1 MTSQTLRMLC
11 LQSSEDLTAAN
22 ILTVYV
28 LDAKIVLGC
37 AVMPCER
44 GHAQLMFSSSA
55 NSC

>member
-11 LQSSEDLTAAN
+11 SQSSEDLTAAN